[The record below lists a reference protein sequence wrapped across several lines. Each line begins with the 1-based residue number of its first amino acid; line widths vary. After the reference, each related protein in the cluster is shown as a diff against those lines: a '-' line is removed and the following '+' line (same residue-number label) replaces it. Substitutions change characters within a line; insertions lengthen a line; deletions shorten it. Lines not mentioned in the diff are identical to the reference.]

1 MSNLWNIAPLRRIII
16 NEQQD
21 FNSIDEFP
29 EQTKDLFADMLKA
42 PSQASDKSGVVEKN
56 LRFLY

>member
-1 MSNLWNIAPLRRIII
+1 MSNLWNIAPFQRIII

-29 EQTKDLFADMLKA
+29 EQTKDLFTDMLKA